1 MDSSS
6 AYAPYD
12 EEYEDYDAY
21 AEDSDAYDAAE
32 GEDDGEALDS
42 SAYSQY
48 MRPENAQAPKAEE
61 EVKPLSR
68 RERRMFF
75 EGDEN
80 GEDDA

>member
-1 MDSSS
+1 MKNMKIMMRMRRI
-6 AYAPYD
+6 PTHT
-12 EEYEDYDAY
+12 
-21 AEDSDAYDAAE
+21 DAAE